1 MLMKGTT
8 TELIERLQQS
18 LNETLETLA
27 ALTDAELDKA
37 SDHTC
42 ATGGTVRDLL
52 THNIDHDRMHAG
64 QLFGARYLLK
74 TMQKGEVYRLM
85 ADTMKARVE
94 VIAALIGM
102 PDELLDAS
110 IPDEGWTIRE
120 MVEHTIFWER
130 HSIDDIRR
138 RQLACRVEQRQTA
151 LADVEDPLYGPLPQ
165 VDLKDSHT
173 PTPVPD
179 PEAVKAGRAQTAT

>member
-1 MLMKGTT
+1 MSLNTN
-8 TELIERLQQS
+8 ELIERLQVS

-27 ALTDAELDKA
+27 ALTDAELDEP
-37 SDHTC
+37 SDHIC

-64 QLFGARYLLK
+64 QLFNSRYLLK
-74 TMQKGEVYRLM
+74 NMQKGEVHRLM
-85 ADTMKARVE
+85 ADTVKARAE
-94 VIAALIGM
+94 VLSALLGM
-102 PDELLDAS
+102 PDELLDAA

-130 HSIDDIRR
+130 HSIDDLRR
-138 RQLACRVEQRQTA
+138 RRLAGRVEQRQTE
-151 LADVEDPLYGPLPQ
+151 LSDLEDPLYGPLPI
-165 VDLKDSHT
+165 VDLSDSIT

-179 PEAVKAGRAQTAT
+179 PEMVEANKLQAKI

>member
-1 MLMKGTT
+1 MRRNFSMTANA
-8 TELIERLQQS
+8 TELIERLQIS

-27 ALTDAELDKA
+27 ALTDAELDES
-37 SDHTC
+37 SDHIC
-42 ATGGTVRDLL
+42 ATDGTVRDLL

-64 QLFGARYLLK
+64 QLFNSRYLLK
-74 TMQKGEVYRLM
+74 NMQKGEVHRLM
-85 ADTMKARVE
+85 VDTVKARAE

-130 HSIDDIRR
+130 HSIDDLRR
-138 RQLACRVEQRQTA
+138 RQLAGRVEQRGA
-151 LADVEDPLYGPLPQ
+151 KLSDVVDPLYGSLPE
-165 VDLKDSHT
+165 VDLNDRIT

-179 PEAVKAGRAQTAT
+179 PEMVKANK